1 MNIQKLKYKFHS
13 GKNSKPWY
21 YIKEYARLYTPA
33 CILIWRGQH
42 LLDKAKKRKDY
53 DYILNRVNYY
63 NKLTE
68 DNILLNKDLWEKKA
82 VKVAEQPMTR
92 QKVYY

>member
-42 LLDKAKKRKDY
+42 LLDKAIKQHKGP
-53 DYILNRVNYY
+53 LSN
-63 NKLTE
+63 NKMPAQVLASY
-68 DNILLNKDLWEKKA
+68 L
-82 VKVAEQPMTR
+82 
-92 QKVYY
+92 

>member
-1 MNIQKLKYKFHS
+1 ME
-13 GKNSKPWY
+13 G
-21 YIKEYARLYTPA
+21 AA
-33 CILIWRGQH
+33 

-53 DYILNRVNYY
+53 DYILNRINYY

-92 QKVYY
+92 Q